1 MLRSAYPVVG
11 GLFTQG
17 AAMGALP
24 TLRAATDPAA
34 AGGEFYGPGG
44 LAQAKGYPVRVS
56 PAARSRDESARRRL
70 WDESERLTGVT
81 YPV

>member
-34 AGGEFYGPGG
+34 AGGQRAIAAPW
-44 LAQAKGYPVRVS
+44 VNS
-56 PAARSRDESARRRL
+56 PPT
-70 WDESERLTGVT
+70 TG
-81 YPV
+81 